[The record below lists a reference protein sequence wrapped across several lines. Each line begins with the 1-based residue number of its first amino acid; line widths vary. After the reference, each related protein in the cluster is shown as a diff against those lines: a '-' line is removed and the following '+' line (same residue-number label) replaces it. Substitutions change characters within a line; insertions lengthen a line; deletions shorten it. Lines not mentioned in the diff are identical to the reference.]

1 MPSGIPVVVGD
12 IGGIYTLP
20 GTPPTFS
27 SFPMT
32 GGVANVLI
40 KGSPVL
46 TVANGLT
53 GGGPI
58 VSSTLLSTKTLIA
71 GSPVHLGGSVT
82 NLGTGWT
89 GGVLQATTAAGVLV
103 G

>member
-1 MPSGIPVVVGD
+1 MPSGVPVVVGD
-12 IGGIYTLP
+12 NGGIYTLP
-20 GTPPTFS
+20 GTPPTQA

-32 GGVANVLI
+32 GGVPNVLI

-46 TVANGLT
+46 TVAQGIT

-58 VSSTLLSTKTLIA
+58 ASSTLVSTKTLIG

-82 NLGTGWT
+82 NLATGWL
-89 GGVLQATTAAGVLV
+89 GGVLQAATAAGVLV

>member
-1 MPSGIPVVVGD
+1 MPSGVPIVVGD
-12 IGGIYTLP
+12 IGGVYTLP
-20 GTPPTFS
+20 GTPPSFA

-32 GGVANVLI
+32 GGVPNVLI
-40 KGSPVL
+40 KGAPVL
-46 TVANGLT
+46 TVAQGLT

-58 VSSTLLSTKTLIA
+58 VSSTLVSTKTLIG

-82 NLGTGWT
+82 NLGTGWI
-89 GGVLQATTAAGVLV
+89 GGVLQATVAAGVLV

>member
-1 MPSGIPVVVGD
+1 MSGVPVVVGD
-12 IGGIYTLP
+12 IGGVFTLP
-20 GTPPTFS
+20 TTPPAFS

-32 GGVANVLI
+32 GGVPNVLI
-40 KGSPVL
+40 RGVPVL
-46 TVANGLT
+46 TVAQGNT

-58 VSSTLLSTKTLIA
+58 VSSTLVSTKTLIG
-71 GSPVHLGGSVT
+71 GSPVHLGGSVA
-82 NLGTGWT
+82 NLATGWV